1 MIPSFLQESLLHYI
15 KRMRAYEKGRIILSV
30 VLIVLIGLGWT
41 IQEEIAYK
49 DSNGKWGFV
58 NNDGKTVIEP
68 KFDEAMSFSNGLAAV
83 RSGDKWGF
91 IDDSGELVI
100 DYKYSDGGYFTNNG
114 ICFVGLSDEQMHMIS
129 LRF

>member
-1 MIPSFLQESLLHYI
+1 M
-15 KRMRAYEKGRIILSV
+15 KKGRIILSV

-68 KFDEAMSFSNGLAAV
+68 KFDEAMSFSN
-83 RSGDKWGF
+83 
-91 IDDSGELVI
+91 
-100 DYKYSDGGYFTNNG
+100 
-114 ICFVGLSDEQMHMIS
+114 
-129 LRF
+129 

>member
-1 MIPSFLQESLLHYI
+1 M
-15 KRMRAYEKGRIILSV
+15 MVVLSV
-30 VLIVLIGLGWT
+30 ALV
-41 IQEEIAYK
+41 
-49 DSNGKWGFV
+49 
-58 NNDGKTVIEP
+58 
-68 KFDEAMSFSNGLAAV
+68 AV
-83 RSGDKWGF
+83 RTCLLFGDKWGF

>member
-1 MIPSFLQESLLHYI
+1 M
-15 KRMRAYEKGRIILSV
+15 KKGRIILSV

-68 KFDEAMSFSNGLAAV
+68 KFGEAMSFSNGLAAV

>member
-1 MIPSFLQESLLHYI
+1 M
-15 KRMRAYEKGRIILSV
+15 KKGRIILLV

-83 RSGDKWGF
+83 RSGDKWG
-91 IDDSGELVI
+91 V
-100 DYKYSDGGYFTNNG
+100 
-114 ICFVGLSDEQMHMIS
+114 H
-129 LRF
+129 